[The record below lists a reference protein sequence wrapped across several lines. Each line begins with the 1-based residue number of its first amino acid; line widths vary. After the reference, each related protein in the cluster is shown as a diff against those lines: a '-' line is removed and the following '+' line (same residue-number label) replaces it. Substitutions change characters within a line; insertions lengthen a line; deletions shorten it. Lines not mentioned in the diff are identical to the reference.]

1 MQLLDFANVQ
11 YINLETFKKD
21 GSKVTT
27 PVWVAQQNNSLIVT
41 TGNNAGKVKRI
52 RNNGKAIIY
61 TTNQSGSKKLSEELE
76 VKGSILSDEDL
87 KTEAVT
93 ILKKKYG
100 MMAKMMLKGPNEN
113 RAIIV
118 LEEKEYDNGMSR
130 MWL

>member
-1 MQLLDFANVQ
+1 MQLLDFADVQ

-21 GSKVTT
+21 GTKVIT
-27 PVWVAQQNNSLIVT
+27 PVWVAQQNNSLVVT
-41 TGNNAGKVKRI
+41 TGKNAGKVKRI

-118 LEEKEYDNGMSR
+118 LEEKGV
-130 MWL
+130 

>member
-1 MQLLDFANVQ
+1 MQLLDFADVQ

-21 GSKVTT
+21 GTKVTT
-27 PVWVAQQNNSLIVT
+27 PVWVAQHNNSLVVT
-41 TGNNAGKVKRI
+41 TSKNAGKVKRI

-118 LEEKEYDNGMSR
+118 LEEKGV
-130 MWL
+130 

>member
-1 MQLLDFANVQ
+1 MQLLDFADVQ

-21 GSKVTT
+21 GTKVTT
-27 PVWVAQQNNSLIVT
+27 PVWVAQQNNSLVVT
-41 TGNNAGKVKRI
+41 TGKNAGKVKRI

-118 LEEKEYDNGMSR
+118 LEEKGV
-130 MWL
+130 

>member
-1 MQLLDFANVQ
+1 MQLLDFADVQ

-27 PVWVAQQNNSLIVT
+27 PVWVAQQNNSLVVT
-41 TGNNAGKVKRI
+41 TGKNAGKVKRI

-118 LEEKEYDNGMSR
+118 LEEKGV
-130 MWL
+130 

>member
-1 MQLLDFANVQ
+1 MQLLDFADVQ

-21 GSKVTT
+21 GTKVIT
-27 PVWVAQQNNSLIVT
+27 PVWVAQHNNSLVVT
-41 TGNNAGKVKRI
+41 TSKNAGKVKRI

-118 LEEKEYDNGMSR
+118 LEEKGV
-130 MWL
+130 

>member
-1 MQLLDFANVQ
+1 MQLLDFANVE

-27 PVWVAQQNNSLIVT
+27 PVWVAQQNNSLVVT

-118 LEEKEYDNGMSR
+118 LEEKGV
-130 MWL
+130 

>member
-27 PVWVAQQNNSLIVT
+27 PVWVAQQNNTLVVT
-41 TGNNAGKVKRI
+41 TGKNAGKVKRI
-52 RNNGKAIIY
+52 RNNGKAVIY
-61 TTNQSGSKKLSEELE
+61 TTNQSGSKRLSQELE
-76 VKGSILSDEDL
+76 VKGSILIDEEL
-87 KTEAVT
+87 KTEAVN

-113 RAIIV
+113 RSIIV
-118 LEEKEYDNGMSR
+118 LEEKGV
-130 MWL
+130 

>member
-11 YINLETFKKD
+11 YINLVTFKKD

-27 PVWVAQQNNSLIVT
+27 PVWVAQQNNSLVVT
-41 TGNNAGKVKRI
+41 TGKNAGKVKRI

-61 TTNQSGSKKLSEELE
+61 TTNQNGSKKLSEELE

-87 KTEAVT
+87 KTEAIT

-118 LEEKEYDNGMSR
+118 LEEKGV
-130 MWL
+130 

>member
-1 MQLLDFANVQ
+1 MQLLDFAEVQ

-21 GSKVTT
+21 GTKVTT
-27 PVWVAQQNNSLIVT
+27 PVWVAQQNNTLVVT
-41 TGNNAGKVKRI
+41 TGKNAGKVKRI

-61 TTNQSGSKKLSEELE
+61 TTNQSGSKKLSEEL
-76 VKGSILSDEDL
+76 VVQGSILTDEDL
-87 KTEAVT
+87 KTEAVN

-118 LEEKEYDNGMSR
+118 LEEKGV
-130 MWL
+130 

>member
-1 MQLLDFANVQ
+1 MQLLDFAEVQ

-21 GSKVTT
+21 GTKVTT
-27 PVWVAQQNNSLIVT
+27 PVWVAQQNNTLVVT
-41 TGNNAGKVKRI
+41 TGKNAGKVKRI

-118 LEEKEYDNGMSR
+118 LEEKGV
-130 MWL
+130 

>member
-1 MQLLDFANVQ
+1 MQLLDFAEVQ

-21 GSKVTT
+21 GTKVTT
-27 PVWVAQQNNSLIVT
+27 PVWVAQQNNSLVVT
-41 TGNNAGKVKRI
+41 TGKNAGKVKRI

-113 RAIIV
+113 RSIIV
-118 LEEKEYDNGMSR
+118 LEEKGV
-130 MWL
+130 

>member
-27 PVWVAQQNNSLIVT
+27 PVWVAQQNNSLVVT
-41 TGNNAGKVKRI
+41 TGKNAGKVKRI

-118 LEEKEYDNGMSR
+118 LEDKGV
-130 MWL
+130 

>member
-1 MQLLDFANVQ
+1 MQLLDFADVQ

-27 PVWVAQQNNSLIVT
+27 PVWVAQQNNSLVVT

-118 LEEKEYDNGMSR
+118 LEEKGV
-130 MWL
+130 

>member
-1 MQLLDFANVQ
+1 MQLLDFAEVQ

-21 GSKVTT
+21 GTKVTT
-27 PVWVAQQNNSLIVT
+27 PVWVAQQNNTLVVT
-41 TGNNAGKVKRI
+41 TGKNAGKVKRI

-76 VKGSILSDEDL
+76 VKGSILIDEDL

-100 MMAKMMLKGPNEN
+100 IMAKMMLKGPNEN
-113 RAIIV
+113 RSIIV
-118 LEEKEYDNGMSR
+118 LEEKGV
-130 MWL
+130 

>member
-1 MQLLDFANVQ
+1 MQLLDFADVQ

-27 PVWVAQQNNSLIVT
+27 PVWVAQQNNSLVVT
-41 TGNNAGKVKRI
+41 TGNNSGKVKRI

-118 LEEKEYDNGMSR
+118 LEEKGV
-130 MWL
+130 

>member
-1 MQLLDFANVQ
+1 MQLLDFADVQ

-21 GSKVTT
+21 GTKVTT
-27 PVWVAQQNNSLIVT
+27 PVWVAQQNNFLVVT
-41 TGNNAGKVKRI
+41 TGKNAGKVKRI

-76 VKGSILSDEDL
+76 VKGTILIDEDL

-118 LEEKEYDNGMSR
+118 LEEKGV
-130 MWL
+130 

>member
-1 MQLLDFANVQ
+1 MQLLDFADVQ

-21 GSKVTT
+21 GTKVTT
-27 PVWVAQQNNSLIVT
+27 PVWVAKQNNSLVVT
-41 TGNNAGKVKRI
+41 TGKNAGKVKRI

-118 LEEKEYDNGMSR
+118 LEEKGV
-130 MWL
+130 

>member
-1 MQLLDFANVQ
+1 MQLLDFAEVQ

-21 GSKVTT
+21 GTKVTT
-27 PVWVAQQNNSLIVT
+27 PVWVAQQNNSLVVT
-41 TGNNAGKVKRI
+41 TGKNAGKVKRI

-76 VKGSILSDEDL
+76 VKGSILIDEDL

-100 MMAKMMLKGPNEN
+100 IMAKMMLKGPNEN
-113 RAIIV
+113 RSIIV
-118 LEEKEYDNGMSR
+118 LEEKGV
-130 MWL
+130 

>member
-1 MQLLDFANVQ
+1 MQLLDFAEVQ

-21 GSKVTT
+21 GTKVTT
-27 PVWVAQQNNSLIVT
+27 PVWVAQQNNTLVVT
-41 TGNNAGKVKRI
+41 TGKNAGKVKRI
-52 RNNGKAIIY
+52 RNNGKAVIY
-61 TTNQSGSKKLSEELE
+61 TTNQSGSKRLSEELE
-76 VKGSILSDEDL
+76 VKGSILIDEDL

-118 LEEKEYDNGMSR
+118 LEEKGV
-130 MWL
+130 

>member
-11 YINLETFKKD
+11 YINLVTFKKD

-27 PVWVAQQNNSLIVT
+27 PVWVAQQNNSLVVT
-41 TGNNAGKVKRI
+41 TGKNAGKVKRI

-118 LEEKEYDNGMSR
+118 LEEKGV
-130 MWL
+130 